1 MNEYSYGTAPVYKID
16 NVPAYKAGEWPGIK
30 SNKFEN
36 TRRIIRAVEKGIFF
50 SENEPIKKPRHRVL
64 IQPRSAEYVFRP
76 CIKKVKPIDTRT
88 LHQMG
93 EGLFPAQPENNT
105 FIPKI
110 YRFQEIENYHLKK
123 QEEYNKLLNENLIM
137 NKNGNSGGSKTGFT
151 KEFYDNISNNKL
163 LGITFTKELY
173 YTYKNNNKQKKE
185 VNEFIKSNRN
195 VRKHFENKRA
205 LNLKNE
211 QENLQRDVNY
221 VNAL

>member
-123 QEEYNKLLNENLIM
+123 HNQK
-137 NKNGNSGGSKTGFT
+137 
-151 KEFYDNISNNKL
+151 
-163 LGITFTKELY
+163 GI
-173 YTYKNNNKQKKE
+173 
-185 VNEFIKSNRN
+185 IIII
-195 VRKHFENKRA
+195 
-205 LNLKNE
+205 
-211 QENLQRDVNY
+211 
-221 VNAL
+221 

>member
-1 MNEYSYGTAPVYKID
+1 MNEYNYGTAPVYKID
-16 NVPAYKAGEWPGIK
+16 DIPAYKAGEWPGIK

-36 TRRIIRAVEKGIFF
+36 TRRIIQAVEKGIFF
-50 SENEPIKKPRHRVL
+50 SENEPVKKPRNKVL

-88 LHQMG
+88 PHQMG
-93 EGLFPAQPENNT
+93 EGLFPAQPEVNA

-110 YRFQEIENYHLKK
+110 YRFQQIENYHLKR
-123 QEEYNKLLNENLIM
+123 QEEFNKLLNENLIM

-151 KEFYDNISNNKL
+151 KE
-163 LGITFTKELY
+163 LY
-173 YTYKNNNKQKKE
+173 YSYKNNNKQKKE
-185 VNEFIKSNRN
+185 VNEFIKSNSN

-211 QENLQRDVNY
+211 QENFQKDIDY